1 MWSASHGCRA
11 SELPVWGCE
20 GYSADLVLAR
30 TWYQQGENRLRYLGA
45 LGAAVRKKSS
55 TPQPRDKV
63 LALDVAR
70 ALTLIYQSFEQQSM
84 VMRVDP
90 AQVRRQPSSAMAAA
104 RITWSHM
111 GRTS

>member
-1 MWSASHGCRA
+1 MWSA
-11 SELPVWGCE
+11 ELPVCGCE
-20 GYSADLVLAR
+20 GTVLTLWWR
-30 TWYQQGENRLRYLGA
+30 GRGCQQGENRLRYLGA

-55 TPQPRDKV
+55 TPKPRDKV
-63 LALDVAR
+63 VALDVAR

-111 GRTS
+111 GRAS